1 VNPIAVYAES
11 ALREH
16 PHPALRR
23 SELVQLIAERVDR
36 SLDEPRLRAVLEG
49 HPDRFRILDP
59 WRGPWRTATREDD
72 GAGPHRNVWVVAV
85 AEPGGPPHEPGGA
98 TLKLRE
104 SVRWLG
110 RGIDPR
116 SPSEVGR
123 WYAIVLAERAARAAV
138 ARRAA

>member
-1 VNPIAVYAES
+1 MNPIAACAEK

-16 PHPALRR
+16 LHPALRL
-23 SELVQLIAERVDR
+23 SELVALVAERLDR
-36 SLDEPRLRAVLEG
+36 TLDAPRLRAALED

-59 WRGPWRTATREDD
+59 WRGPWRTVLP
-72 GAGPHRNVWVVAV
+72 GARDAHPLDVWIVAV
-85 AEPGGPPHEPGGA
+85 TDPGGPPRDDRSA
-98 TLKLRE
+98 VVKLRE

-110 RGIDPR
+110 RGVDPR

-123 WYAIVLAERAARAAV
+123 WYAILMAERAVRRAV